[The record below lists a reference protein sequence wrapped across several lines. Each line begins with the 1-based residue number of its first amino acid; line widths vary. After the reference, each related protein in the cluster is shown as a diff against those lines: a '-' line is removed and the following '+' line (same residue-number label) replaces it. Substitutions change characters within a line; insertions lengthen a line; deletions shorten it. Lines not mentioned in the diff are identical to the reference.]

1 MLFAEGPTACPFVAL
16 ENDRDR
22 RSDEPDHRHRCYAV
36 PVPEPRA
43 LAHQRSYCLTAQ
55 FTGCPIFQ
63 DWAVR
68 AAARPVPLRPVPGP
82 LPPQEQ
88 IGAWA
93 TPPPR
98 QTPAAEPST
107 SDEGEAGA
115 PAADIAAATPQSD
128 AAEPAGPAQLGAFD
142 DRTVGPAVA
151 ESPIEKLPSLP
162 LDAPTP
168 AMDEED
174 AQDRGVSGRAPGSR
188 TGLAAGG
195 GAGTGAGLADG
206 TGAAEP
212 PLGDSTPP
220 VERMQPPTYRPSPR
234 EEPAG
239 RRPWDP
245 REERAAEISTGR
257 GQPPRAA
264 QSGRGGKQA
273 GRDKSTLRREDVVPS
288 WQRTRYEA
296 YPSLGRRLDLGGGR
310 GWLGRITTLFAVLA
324 ILGLVVALIILAPG
338 LLGLVGPGSSPT
350 PPIGAVSPTPSDGGA
365 SPSATVSPSPTPQA
379 GASWQVYV
387 IASGDSICRIA
398 SLFGVSYAQL
408 MGANPEITNPA
419 FIRAGDQIDIP
430 PDDFVPPS
438 PAPDATPLGNPC
450 G

>member
-43 LAHQRSYCLTAQ
+43 MAHQRAYCLTAQ

-82 LPPQEQ
+82 LSPEEQER

-93 TPPPR
+93 TPPSW
-98 QTPAAEPST
+98 QKPAAEPST
-107 SDEGEAGA
+107 PDEGEPLAA
-115 PAADIAAATPQSD
+115 AAESPAATRQS
-128 AAEPAGPAQLGAFD
+128 EQAGPSGPTQLGAFD
-142 DRTVGPAVA
+142 GRTSQPTTP
-151 ESPIEKLPSLP
+151 ESPIERLPSLP

-168 AMDEED
+168 ATDEED
-174 AQDRGVSGRAPGSR
+174 EEDGGSGVAGTATATGSGA
-188 TGLAAGG
+188 GLAAG
-195 GAGTGAGLADG
+195 TGA
-206 TGAAEP
+206 TEP
-212 PLGDSTPP
+212 PLGDFTPP

-239 RRPWDP
+239 RRSWDR
-245 REERAAEISTGR
+245 REERAAEASTGHS
-257 GQPPRAA
+257 QPARAA
-264 QSGRGGKQA
+264 QSGRGGKPA

-324 ILGLVVALIILAPG
+324 ILGLAVALIMLAPG
-338 LLGLVGPGSSPT
+338 LLGLISPGSSPT
-350 PPIGAVSPTPSDGGA
+350 APIGAVSPTPSDGGA
-365 SPSATVSPSPTPQA
+365 SPSATVSASPTPQA
-379 GASWQVYV
+379 GETWQVYV